1 MPQSKTAE
9 PLPLEQQDK
18 SYMWIEPSRPTAPAK
33 PLRKAAPQ
41 PKVSRPPRFNVPSVM
56 PRRRM
61 MKA

>member
-1 MPQSKTAE
+1 MPQNKE
-9 PLPLEQQDK
+9 PLPLAQQDK
-18 SYMWIEPSRPTAPAK
+18 SYLWIEPTPPAAPAK

-41 PKVSRPPRFNVPSVM
+41 PKVAKPPRGGFNVPSVM